1 MWRVVPYLQHAT
13 GGGQVLELSG
23 VGKAEVDEVVLVG
36 GTTRMPRIRRVGPA
50 MADQRIN
57 HDLMMMINRI
67 MMTI

>member
-1 MWRVVPYLQHAT
+1 M
-13 GGGQVLELSG
+13 LELSG
-23 VGKAEVDEVVLVG
+23 GGKAEVDEVVLVG